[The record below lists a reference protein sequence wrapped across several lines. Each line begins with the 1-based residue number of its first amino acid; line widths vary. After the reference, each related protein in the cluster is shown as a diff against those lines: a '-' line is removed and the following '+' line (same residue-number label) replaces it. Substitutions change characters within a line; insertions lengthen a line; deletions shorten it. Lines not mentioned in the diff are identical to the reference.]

1 MSLNSIMNTGVT
13 AMLSQQQ
20 ALNITSN
27 NIANVQTE
35 GYARKVV
42 DFSSISI
49 NGVAS
54 GVEISEIRRITD
66 AFIENELRLADA
78 NTEQYTAMAD
88 IYSKLQALMG
98 DPSANT
104 SLTGK
109 VDSIHTSFAALTL
122 DTTLSVSRTAALTEL
137 QNFGIETDRLLNQV
151 QDLRK
156 DADSHIASEINTVND
171 AIIRVYELNLEIVSA
186 SISEQPTGEL
196 EDQRDKAL
204 TEISKIM
211 DIKIYDQGDG
221 AIAVATAAGQQLLDF
236 QPRQLVYSAA
246 ATVTSE
252 TTFDQISINVYDTVN
267 KTISATGL
275 PLDPELTSGSLRGW
289 LDMRNIELPAL
300 ANQIGALAAATAE
313 QFNAVHNDN
322 VAVPPPA
329 TLVGDNT
336 GVIAADD
343 HGFTGQATFYTF
355 DANDEIVN
363 SYTVDFD
370 NAATVTMTDVMTE
383 VNGALGAGTLTLTN
397 GALTMAAPAGSTG
410 VGMAQ
415 DATTPADRGGKGFSH
430 FFGMNDLVE
439 SSVSTNFETGL
450 QAGDAHNFTGTSDF
464 TFIGP
469 DGQTQSTFT
478 INFGAIG
485 GTMADV
491 LTELNTGLNPAATAT
506 LSATGEIEITNATG
520 FENYSFTVVNDGTD
534 RGATGLAFTD
544 MFGLGLRYPSDQGV
558 GFTVRAD
565 ILASP
570 MTMALADVDPTG
582 SPALTLADN
591 RGALSFQELTS
602 QTYDFGTVGGLPGSK
617 VTLSDYAS
625 QVLAK
630 SGLDAARADS
640 LEADRSALANVL
652 NEKSMEKSGVN
663 MDEELANLIVYQNS
677 YNAAARIITTAR
689 DMYDV
694 MLSIV

>member
-1 MSLNSIMNTGVT
+1 MSLNSIMNAGVT

-20 ALNITSN
+20 ALNVTAN

-35 GYARKVV
+35 DYARKVV
-42 DFSSISI
+42 LFSSINI

-54 GVEISEIRRITD
+54 GVEVSEIRRITD
-66 AFIENELRLADA
+66 EFIENELRLANA
-78 NTEQYTAMAD
+78 NTEQYAAMAD

-98 DPSANT
+98 DPAANT

-109 VDSIHTSFAALTL
+109 IDSIHTSVSALSL
-122 DTTLSVSRTAALTEL
+122 DPSSSVSRTAALTEL
-137 QNFGIETDRLLNQV
+137 QNFGIESDRLLGQV
-151 QDLRK
+151 QDLRE
-156 DADSHIASEINTVND
+156 DADKRIASEINIVND
-171 AIIRVYELNLEIVSA
+171 AILQIYELNLEIVSA

-196 EDQRDKAL
+196 EDQRDAAL
-204 TEISKIM
+204 TKISKIM

-221 AIAVATAAGQQLLDF
+221 AIAVATAVGQQLLDF
-236 QPRQLVYSAA
+236 QPRQLVYTPA

-252 TTFDQISINVYDTVN
+252 TTFDQISINVYDVVN
-267 KTISATGL
+267 KTVSATGL

-289 LDMRNIELPAL
+289 LDMRNTELPAL
-300 ANQIGALAAATAE
+300 ANQIGALSAATAE

-322 VAVPPPA
+322 IAVPPPA

-336 GVIAADD
+336 GVIAADA
-343 HGFTGQATFYTF
+343 HGFTGQATFYAF
-355 DANDEIVN
+355 DANNEIVN

-370 NAATVTMTDVMTE
+370 NAATVTMADVMTE
-383 VNGALGAGTLTLTN
+383 VNGALGAGALTLTN
-397 GALTMAAPAGSTG
+397 GALSMTAPAGSTG
-410 VGMAQ
+410 VGIAQ
-415 DATTPADRGGKGFSH
+415 DATTPSDRGGKGFSH
-430 FFGMNDLVE
+430 FFGMNDLIE
-439 SSVSTNFETGL
+439 ASVSTNFETGL
-450 QAGDAHNFTGTSDF
+450 VGTGSHNFTGTTDF

-478 INFGAIG
+478 VDFGAIG

-491 LTELNTGLNPAATAT
+491 LTELNAGLSPAATAT
-506 LSATGEIEITNATG
+506 LSATGAIEITNAVG
-520 FENYSFTVVNDGTD
+520 FENYSLTVVNDGTD

-544 MFGLGLRYPSDQGV
+544 MFGLGLRYPSDQGME
-558 GFTVRAD
+558 FTVRAD

-570 MTMALADVDPTG
+570 MMMALADVDPSG

-602 QTYDFGTVGGLPGSK
+602 QTYDFGTVGGLPGSN
-617 VTLSDYAS
+617 VTLAEYAS

-630 SGLDAARADS
+630 AGLDAARADS
-640 LEADRSALANVL
+640 LEADRSSLAGVL
-652 NEKSMEKSGVN
+652 QEKSMSTSGVN
-663 MDEELANLIVYQNS
+663 MDEELANLIIYQNS